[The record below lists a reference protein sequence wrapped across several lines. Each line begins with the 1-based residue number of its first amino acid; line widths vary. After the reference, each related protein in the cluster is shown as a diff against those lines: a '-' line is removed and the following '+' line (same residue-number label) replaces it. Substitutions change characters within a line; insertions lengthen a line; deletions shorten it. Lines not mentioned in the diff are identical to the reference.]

1 MVSMS
6 ELPTLAITFVLVA
19 ALFVAGFLVV
29 AGLNE
34 SITDSNAS
42 TTTTGEAIV
51 GNVSEGMS
59 NVVSYAPVW
68 GTIIGVAVLLS
79 IVIGGFAFSRNKGLI

>member
-29 AGLNE
+29 EGLG
-34 SITDSNAS
+34 DS
-42 TTTTGEAIV
+42 TTDASATSAIA
-51 GNVSEGMS
+51 NVTEGMG
-59 NVVSYAPVW
+59 NITAYAPTW
-68 GTIIGVAVLLS
+68 GTIIGVAVLLG
-79 IVIGGFAFSRNKGLI
+79 IVIGGFSFGRQKGLI